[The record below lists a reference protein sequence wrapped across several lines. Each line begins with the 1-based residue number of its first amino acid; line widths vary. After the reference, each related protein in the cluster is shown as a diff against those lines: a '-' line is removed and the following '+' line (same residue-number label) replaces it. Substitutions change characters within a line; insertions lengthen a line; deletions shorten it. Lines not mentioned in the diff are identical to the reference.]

1 MDVNSSVT
9 SIAFTK
15 DLIISGN
22 RKMIKVGEIVG
33 FGNGDFHYTNLT
45 PALTCVVKKVHSR
58 YTLLNEND
66 LRVKLLLEQYDSSTM
81 VEVFEISSAK
91 DADKI
96 SFLAGELIPHQA
108 TNTKFSDLFE
118 KIVTNKQY
126 QKWVNTY
133 FTTKKTRANSQVSF
147 DLSSFIKTLG
157 KNAPSKITL
166 DRIIKDVKNAHTKPN
181 LSPTSTPPTQIDK
194 HQAAEIAPSPANN
207 LQTPHDT
214 KNAIPLDTTEEPEA
228 SKSQYM
234 TDEKPS
240 EPPSKHEPEATYI
253 DVAKNNSQQGL
264 SNQKMQEVWDTYSE
278 SKYSYQEVRELL
290 INNGSKT
297 FTERLNTIKPGTPE
311 FLEFARKL
319 VDHLNEPSSHE

>member
-1 MDVNSSVT
+1 MYGYFIMDVNNSVT

-15 DLIISGN
+15 ELIISGN

-58 YTLLNEND
+58 YALLNEND
-66 LRVKLLLEQYDSSTM
+66 LRVKLLLEQYDPSTM

-126 QKWVNTY
+126 QKWINTY
-133 FTTKKTRANSQVSF
+133 FTTKETRANSQVSF
-147 DLSSFIKTLG
+147 NLSSFIEMLG

-166 DRIIKDVKNAHTKPN
+166 DRIIKDSKDAKKGLNPSTISTAPN
-181 LSPTSTPPTQIDK
+181 QIEILQPHERASQFAPP
-194 HQAAEIAPSPANN
+194 SNN
-207 LQTPHDT
+207 RGHLENP
-214 KNAIPLDTTEEPEA
+214 EPEA
-228 SKSQYM
+228 IPEQL
-234 TDEKPS
+234 TDNTKLEESAPDAALNL
-240 EPPSKHEPEATYI
+240 PE
-253 DVAKNNSQQGL
+253 
-264 SNQKMQEVWDTYSE
+264 NQVEARMSPQEMQEVWDKQSN
-278 SKYSYQEVRELL
+278 SKYTYAVIR
-290 INNGSKT
+290 
-297 FTERLNTIKPGTPE
+297 ERLT
-311 FLEFARKL
+311 LENNNHFTKC
-319 VDHLNEPSSHE
+319 LNEISPRSAEFSAFVQNAEAILGGKSHN